1 MASSRK
7 RSPDPVEAVRAA
19 LVRHTAPAVRLTLGL
34 SGGLDSVVLLDI
46 LWGLSTSLGFRL
58 SALHVHHG
66 LSPRA
71 DAWAR
76 FCAEL
81 CRVRGIKLTV
91 APVTVDRA
99 SGQGLEAA
107 ARAARYRVFAQAD
120 ADWVVLAH
128 HRDDQAETLLLQ
140 LLRGAGPAGLAAMP
154 VASAPKPGSET
165 RLLRPLLAVP
175 RRVLED
181 YARARGLAW
190 VEDES
195 NADLKRDRNFLRHRV
210 LPLLRERFP
219 AAGETLARAAGLQG
233 EAAALLETLARM
245 DGEGAVEG
253 VRLRLERLRALPPER
268 VRNLLR
274 WFLIEGGVQPPP
286 GTRRLEEA
294 LRQLLQ
300 ARRDAEVAIPLGGR
314 VLRRYLDSA
323 WLVAPAELP
332 ENARIGIEW
341 RGEAKLALP
350 WGGTIEFE
358 PTTGAGIDA
367 ARLKQGPVA
376 VRLRRGGERFQPD
389 GGRPRRTLKNLLQEA
404 RVPPW
409 EREALPLLTC
419 GGEVVWVPGL
429 GVDWGYR
436 CPPGQPGLIPHW
448 VGAERPHALQARD
461 TGKKP
466 C

>member
-1 MASSRK
+1 M
-7 RSPDPVEAVRAA
+7 
-19 LVRHTAPAVRLTLGL
+19 
-34 SGGLDSVVLLDI
+34 SGGLDSAVLLDI
-46 LWGLSTSLGFRL
+46 LCGLSASLGFRL

-81 CRVRGIKLTV
+81 CRARGIDLTV
-91 APVTVDRA
+91 VPVTVDRA

-154 VASAPKPGSET
+154 VASAPRPGAGA
-165 RLLRPLLAVP
+165 RLLRPLLSVP
-175 RRVLED
+175 RRALEA
-181 YARARGLAW
+181 YARGRGLAW
-190 VEDES
+190 VEDEG

-219 AAGETLARAAGLQG
+219 AAGETLARAAGLQA
-233 EAAALLETLARM
+233 EAAALLEALARM
-245 DGEGAVEG
+245 DGKSAVEG
-253 VRLRLERLRALPPER
+253 ARLRLESLRALPPER
-268 VRNLLR
+268 ARNLLR
-274 WFLIEGGVQPPP
+274 WFLMEGGVQPPP
-286 GTRRLEEA
+286 GARRLEEA

-300 ARRDAEVAIPLGGR
+300 ARRDAEVAIPLGGQ
-314 VLRRYLDSA
+314 VLRRYLDWA
-323 WLVAPAELP
+323 WLVAPARLP
-332 ENARIGIEW
+332 ENARIGIAW
-341 RGEAKLALP
+341 HGEARLALP
-350 WGGTIEFE
+350 WGGAIELE
-358 PTTGAGIDA
+358 PATGAGIDA
-367 ARLKQGPVA
+367 ARLQQGAVA
-376 VRLRRGGERFQPD
+376 VRLRRGGERLQPD

-419 GGEVVWVPGL
+419 GDDVLWVPGL
-429 GVDWGYR
+429 GVDWRYR
-436 CPPGQPGLIPHW
+436 CPPGRPGLIPRW
-448 VGAERPHALQARD
+448 IGR
-461 TGKKP
+461 
-466 C
+466 